1 LARPETKKRKETKKV
16 IATLPDP
23 EIQKAEAERKRLE
36 PRNRFQFLWDA
47 FFRTRKFKLS
57 QEDLLELEAIE
68 KNLSKWGEA
77 SNRIWETRN
86 NPQEVFDKYAGR
98 YLNEPSEENY
108 IAMMAHSFS
117 QPQHS
122 WLMGR
127 AGDQF
132 TSYLNGERERLF
144 PPLVRKHLTRIYHSL
159 LAEYAEQ
166 EKADRKSLARLE
178 GIASGGESQACIEL
192 RNRAEQIRQLLEGG
206 NLSDWRSA
214 LGAFLP

>member
-1 LARPETKKRKETKKV
+1 M

-36 PRNRFQFLWDA
+36 PRSRVEFLWDT

-57 QEDLLELEAIE
+57 PEELQELEGIE
-68 KNLSKWGEA
+68 KNLSKWDEA
-77 SNRIWETRN
+77 AGRAWQARN
-86 NPQEVFDKYAGR
+86 DPQEVFDRYAGR

-144 PPLVRKHLTRIYHSL
+144 PPIVKKHLTRIYHSL

-166 EKADRKSLARLE
+166 EKADRKSLLRLE
-178 GIASGGESQACIEL
+178 GIASGGESSACIEL
-192 RNRAEQIRQLLEGG
+192 RNRAEQIRQILDGG